1 MAEEPAEDA
10 TRASVVE
17 INAVHLKDRFG
28 EVEKLI
34 PDQREALILVGASG
48 FSCEEAAAIC
58 GCAVGTIKSR
68 VHRARTKLVE
78 LLSIDSSHRFGPD
91 QSTQAIMTVSA
102 RGSLTAGTP
111 RAPSSHGA
119 SAGWHHGPRA
129 NWAMA
134 SKSRSSRASERP
146 AGRRRRAGDEGLP
159 CDRSCPQASKNKSK

>member
-78 LLSIDSSHRFGPD
+78 LLSIDSSHSFGPD
-91 QSTQAIMTVSA
+91 QPTQAIMTVGA
-102 RGSLTAGTP
+102 RG
-111 RAPSSHGA
+111 
-119 SAGWHHGPRA
+119 
-129 NWAMA
+129 
-134 SKSRSSRASERP
+134 
-146 AGRRRRAGDEGLP
+146 
-159 CDRSCPQASKNKSK
+159 